1 MKIREI
7 LEQIRNT
14 AGSNDKRAILEANK
28 SELLEQI
35 FTDTY
40 DNSRNYYVK
49 KYNKDYSGSPDIDLL
64 AGFIDTP
71 KLTIDDN
78 YNVFHDMLDTLN
90 SRKVTGNAAVNRV
103 EDVISSF
110 IDEDQPVLHAIM
122 ERNLKI
128 GIAGESFNKS
138 AANEINKFEVALAYN
153 LDKVKN
159 VNPIDGTFYASRKLD
174 GVRCI
179 AIVDTEN
186 QTVQFMSRQGKE
198 FTSLN
203 NLKQSMLDLCN
214 EYIGKMVFDGELCA
228 VDANGNEDFAGA
240 VKRVTKKDQ
249 QADDIKYCIFD
260 ILPYDVFIAGE
271 DTRENVNFPFQDRYK
286 LYTELYMTH
295 MYVGDVAKYIMP
307 LVQERI
313 NTQDDFDKWTDAV
326 SENDWEGFMLRRDV
340 PYKAGRTKDLI
351 KVKKFMDAE
360 YVVEGI
366 KNGTACY
373 NEDGMKEYDIAAAL
387 IIKHKGNMVQVGSG
401 LSKEQRIAWFK
412 DPSQIVGKTI
422 TVQYFE
428 ETQDS
433 KTKQYSLRFPVLKYV
448 YEGGREC

>member
-71 KLTIDDN
+71 KLTIDND

-90 SRKVTGNAAVNRV
+90 SRKITGNAAVNLV

-110 IDEDQPVLHAIM
+110 IDEDQLVLHAIM

-159 VNPIDGTFYASRKLD
+159 VNPIDGTYFASRKLD

-179 AIVDTEN
+179 TIVDTCA
-186 QTVQFMSRQGKE
+186 QTVDFYSRQGKK
-198 FTSLN
+198 FTSLSN
-203 NLKQSMLDLCN
+203 HVQPMLTLCD
-214 EYIGKMVFDGELCA
+214 EYVGKVVFDGELCA
-228 VDANGNEDFAGA
+228 VDENGNEDFAGA
-240 VKRVTKKDQ
+240 VKQVSKKDVT
-249 QADDIKYCIFD
+249 AENIKYCIFD
-260 ILPYDVFIAGE
+260 VLSYDSFIEGE
-271 DTRENVNFPFQDRYK
+271 DFDIDFTFSERYRI
-286 LYTELYMTH
+286 YTEMFYKH
-295 MYVGDVAKYIMP
+295 SH
-307 LVQERI
+307 LVSDKITILEQERI
-313 NTQDDFDKWTDAV
+313 TSQEQFDKWTNLV
-326 SENDWEGFMLRRDV
+326 SENGWEGFMLRKDA
-340 PYKAGRTKDLI
+340 PYKAGRTKELI

-412 DPSQIVGKTI
+412 DPSQIIGKTI

-448 YEGGREC
+448 YEDKRSI

>member
-71 KLTIDDN
+71 KLTIDND

-90 SRKVTGNAAVNRV
+90 SRKITGNAAVNRV
-103 EDVISSF
+103 EDVISAF

-159 VNPIDGTFYASRKLD
+159 VNPIDGTYFASRKLD

-179 AIVDTEN
+179 AIVDTSA
-186 QTVQFMSRQGKE
+186 QTADFYSRQGKK
-198 FTSLN
+198 FTSLGN
-203 NLKQSMLDLCN
+203 HVQPMLTLCD
-214 EYIGKMVFDGELCA
+214 EYVGKVVFDGELCA
-228 VDANGNEDFAGA
+228 VDENGNEDFAGA
-240 VKRVTKKDQ
+240 VKQVSKKDVT
-249 QADDIKYCIFD
+249 AENIKYCIFD
-260 ILPYDVFIAGE
+260 VLSYDSFIEGE
-271 DTRENVNFPFQDRYK
+271 DTDIDFTFSERYRI
-286 LYTELYMTH
+286 YTEMFYSH
-295 MYVGDVAKYIMP
+295 SH
-307 LVQERI
+307 LVSDKITILKQERI
-313 NTQDDFDKWTDAV
+313 TSQEQFDKWTNLV
-326 SENDWEGFMLRRDV
+326 SENGWEGFMLRKDA
-340 PYKAGRTKDLI
+340 PYKAGRTKELI

-366 KNGTACY
+366 KSGTACY

-387 IIKHKGNMVQVGSG
+387 IIKHKGNIVQVGSG

-412 DPSQIVGKTI
+412 DPSQIIGKTI

-448 YEGGREC
+448 YDEGRDC

>member
-71 KLTIDDN
+71 KLTIDDD

-90 SRKVTGNAAVNRV
+90 SRKITGNAAVNRV

-110 IDEDQPVLHAIM
+110 VDDDQPVLHSIM

-159 VNPIDGTFYASRKLD
+159 VNPIDGTYFASRKLD

-179 AIVDTEN
+179 AIVDTSA
-186 QTVQFMSRQGKE
+186 QTVDFYSRQGKK
-198 FTSLN
+198 FTSLSN
-203 NLKQSMLDLCN
+203 HVQPMLTLCD
-214 EYIGKMVFDGELCA
+214 EYTGKVVFDGELCA
-228 VDANGNEDFAGA
+228 VDENGNEDFAGA
-240 VKRVTKKDQ
+240 VKQVSKKGVT
-249 QADDIKYCIFD
+249 AENIKYCIFD
-260 ILPYDVFIAGE
+260 VLSYDSFIEGE
-271 DTRENVNFPFQDRYK
+271 DTDIDFTFSERYK
-286 LYTELYMTH
+286 IYTEMFYSH
-295 MYVGDVAKYIMP
+295 SH
-307 LVQERI
+307 LVSDKITILKQERI
-313 NTQDDFDKWTDAV
+313 TSQEQFDLWTNLV
-326 SENDWEGFMLRRDV
+326 SKHGWEGFMLRKDA
-340 PYKAGRTKDLI
+340 PYKAGRNKDLI

-412 DPSQIVGKTI
+412 DPSQIIGKTI

-448 YEGGREC
+448 YENGRDC

>member
-71 KLTIDDN
+71 KLTIDED

-90 SRKVTGNAAVNRV
+90 SRKITGNAAVNHV

-110 IDEDQPVLHAIM
+110 VDEDQPVLHAIM

-159 VNPIDGTFYASRKLD
+159 VNPIDGTYFASRKLD
-174 GVRCI
+174 GLRCI
-179 AIVDTEN
+179 AIVDTSA
-186 QTVQFMSRQGKE
+186 QTVDFYSRQGKK
-198 FTSLN
+198 FTSLSN
-203 NLKQSMLDLCN
+203 HVQPMLTLCD
-214 EYIGKMVFDGELCA
+214 EYVGKVVFDGELCA
-228 VDANGNEDFAGA
+228 VDENGNEDFAGA
-240 VKRVTKKDQ
+240 VKQVSKKDVT
-249 QADDIKYCIFD
+249 AENIKYCIFD
-260 ILPYDVFIAGE
+260 VFSYDSFIEGE
-271 DTRENVNFPFQDRYK
+271 DNDIDFTFSERYRI
-286 LYTELYMTH
+286 YTEMFYSHSHL
-295 MYVGDVAKYIMP
+295 VADKITI
-307 LVQERI
+307 LEQERI
-313 NTQDDFDKWTDAV
+313 TSQEQFDKWTNLVA
-326 SENDWEGFMLRRDV
+326 ENGWEGFMLRKDA
-340 PYKAGRTKDLI
+340 PYKAGRTKELI

-412 DPSQIVGKTI
+412 DPSQIIGKTI

-448 YEGGREC
+448 YEDGRDC

>member
-71 KLTIDDN
+71 KLTIDND

-90 SRKVTGNAAVNRV
+90 SRKITGNAAVNRV

-159 VNPIDGTFYASRKLD
+159 VNVLDGTYYASRKLD
-174 GVRCI
+174 GCVDYYSIIETDLGPLMIGEIIEKNIKCKVKSWDGQN
-179 AIVDTEN
+179 IVYKPIISTFSGNTNKQWYKITLNNGNTIKITEN
-186 QTVQFMSRQGKE
+186 DRLMTTTGW
-198 FTSLN
+198 
-203 NLKQSMLDLCN
+203 
-214 EYIGKMVFDGELCA
+214 
-228 VDANGNEDFAGA
+228 
-240 VKRVTKKDQ
+240 
-249 QADDIKYCIFD
+249 KY
-260 ILPYDVFIAGE
+260 V
-271 DTRENVNFPFQDRYK
+271 
-286 LYTELYMTH
+286 
-295 MYVGDVAKYIMP
+295 
-307 LVQERI
+307 
-313 NTQDDFDKWTDAV
+313 
-326 SENDWEGFMLRRDV
+326 
-340 PYKAGRTKDLI
+340 KDLTLNDKI
-351 KVKKFMDAE
+351 MCD
-360 YVVEGI
+360 
-366 KNGTACY
+366 
-373 NEDGMKEYDIAAAL
+373 
-387 IIKHKGNMVQVGSG
+387 
-401 LSKEQRIAWFK
+401 
-412 DPSQIVGKTI
+412 
-422 TVQYFE
+422 
-428 ETQDS
+428 
-433 KTKQYSLRFPVLKYV
+433 
-448 YEGGREC
+448 

>member
-49 KYNKDYSGSPDIDLL
+49 KYNKNWGENYLYGNV
-64 AGFIDTP
+64 
-71 KLTIDDN
+71 LTIDEN
-78 YNVFHDMLDTLN
+78 YDVFHDMLEVLN
-90 SRKVTGNAAVNRV
+90 SRETTGNNAIALV
-103 EDVISSF
+103 EETIARF
-110 IDEDQPVLHAIM
+110 IEEDQPVLHSIM

-159 VNPIDGTFYASRKLD
+159 VNPIDGTYFASRKLD

-179 AIVDTEN
+179 AIVDTSA
-186 QTVQFMSRQGKE
+186 QTVDFYSRQGKK
-198 FTSLN
+198 FTSLSN
-203 NLKQSMLDLCN
+203 HVQPMLTLCD
-214 EYIGKMVFDGELCA
+214 EYTGKVVFDGELCA
-228 VDANGNEDFAGA
+228 VDENGNEDFAGA
-240 VKRVTKKDQ
+240 VKQVSKKGVT
-249 QADDIKYCIFD
+249 AENIKYCIFD
-260 ILPYDVFIAGE
+260 VLSYDSFIEGE
-271 DTRENVNFPFQDRYK
+271 DTDIDFTFSERYK
-286 LYTELYMTH
+286 IYTEMFYSH
-295 MYVGDVAKYIMP
+295 SH
-307 LVQERI
+307 LVSDKITILKQERI
-313 NTQDDFDKWTDAV
+313 TSQEQFDLWTNLV
-326 SENDWEGFMLRRDV
+326 SKHGWEGFMLRKDA
-340 PYKAGRTKDLI
+340 PYKAGRTKELI

-412 DPSQIVGKTI
+412 DPSQIIGKTI

-448 YEGGREC
+448 YENGRDC

>member
-71 KLTIDDN
+71 KLTIDND
-78 YNVFHDMLDTLN
+78 YCVFHSMLDTLN
-90 SRKVTGNAAVNRV
+90 GRMVTGNAAVNRV

-110 IDEDQPVLHAIM
+110 IDDDQPVLHAIM

-159 VNPIDGTFYASRKLD
+159 VNPIDGTYFASRKLD

-203 NLKQSMLDLCN
+203 NLKEPMLTLCD
-214 EYIGKMVFDGELCA
+214 EYVGKVVFDGELCA
-228 VDANGNEDFAGA
+228 VDENGNEDFAGA
-240 VKRVTKKDQ
+240 VKQVSKKDVT
-249 QADDIKYCIFD
+249 AENIKYCIFD
-260 ILPYDVFIAGE
+260 VLSYDSFIEGE
-271 DTRENVNFPFQDRYK
+271 DTDIDFTFSERYK
-286 LYTELYMTH
+286 IYTEMYMTH
-295 MYVGDVAKYIMP
+295 MYTCDVAKYIMP
-307 LVQERI
+307 LLQERI
-313 NTQDDFDKWTDAV
+313 NTQEDFDKWTDAV

-366 KNGTACY
+366 KSGTACY

-387 IIKHKGNMVQVGSG
+387 IIKHKGNIVQVGSG

-412 DPSQIVGKTI
+412 DPSLIIGKTI

-448 YEGGREC
+448 YEEGRDC

>member
-71 KLTIDDN
+71 KLTIDED

-90 SRKVTGNAAVNRV
+90 SRKITGNAAINRV

-159 VNPIDGTFYASRKLD
+159 VNPIDGTYFASRKLD

-179 AIVDTEN
+179 AIVDTSA
-186 QTVQFMSRQGKE
+186 QTVDFYSRQGKK
-198 FTSLN
+198 FTSLSN
-203 NLKQSMLDLCN
+203 HVQPMLTLCD
-214 EYIGKMVFDGELCA
+214 EYVGKVVFDGELCA
-228 VDANGNEDFAGA
+228 VDENGNEDFAGA
-240 VKRVTKKDQ
+240 VKQVSKKDVT
-249 QADDIKYCIFD
+249 AENIKYCIFD
-260 ILPYDVFIAGE
+260 VFSYDSFIEGE
-271 DTRENVNFPFQDRYK
+271 DIDIDFTFSERYRM
-286 LYTELYMTH
+286 YTEMFYSHLH
-295 MYVGDVAKYIMP
+295 
-307 LVQERI
+307 LVSDKITILEQERI
-313 NTQDDFDKWTDAV
+313 TSQEQFDKWTNLV
-326 SENDWEGFMLRRDV
+326 SENGWEGFMLRKDA
-340 PYKAGRTKDLI
+340 PYKSGRTKELI

-412 DPSQIVGKTI
+412 DPSQIIGKTI

-448 YEGGREC
+448 YEDGRDC

>member
-71 KLTIDDN
+71 KLTIDND

-90 SRKVTGNAAVNRV
+90 SRKITGNAAVNRV

-159 VNPIDGTFYASRKLD
+159 VNPIDGTYFASRKLD

-179 AIVDTEN
+179 AIVDTSA
-186 QTVQFMSRQGKE
+186 QTVDFYSRQGKK
-198 FTSLN
+198 FTSLGN
-203 NLKQSMLDLCN
+203 HVQPMLTLCD
-214 EYIGKMVFDGELCA
+214 EYVGKVVFDGELCA
-228 VDANGNEDFAGA
+228 VDENGNEDFAGA
-240 VKRVTKKDQ
+240 VKQVSKKDVT
-249 QADDIKYCIFD
+249 AENIKYCIFD
-260 ILPYDVFIAGE
+260 VLSYDSFIEGE
-271 DTRENVNFPFQDRYK
+271 DTDIDFTFSERYRI
-286 LYTELYMTH
+286 YTEMFYSH
-295 MYVGDVAKYIMP
+295 SH
-307 LVQERI
+307 LVSDKITILEQERI
-313 NTQDDFDKWTDAV
+313 TSQEQFDKWTNLV
-326 SENDWEGFMLRRDV
+326 SENGWEGFMLRKDA
-340 PYKAGRTKDLI
+340 PYKAGRTKELI

-412 DPSQIVGKTI
+412 DPSQIIGKTI

-448 YEGGREC
+448 YEEGRDC

>member
-71 KLTIDDN
+71 KLTIDDD

-90 SRKVTGNAAVNRV
+90 SRKITGNAAVNLV

-159 VNPIDGTFYASRKLD
+159 VNPIDGTYFASRKLD
-174 GVRCI
+174 GLRCI
-179 AIVDTEN
+179 AIVDTSA
-186 QTVQFMSRQGKE
+186 QTVDFYSRQGKK
-198 FTSLN
+198 FTSLGN
-203 NLKQSMLDLCN
+203 HVQPMLTLCD
-214 EYIGKMVFDGELCA
+214 EYVGKVVFDGELCA
-228 VDANGNEDFAGA
+228 VDENGNEDFAGA
-240 VKRVTKKDQ
+240 VKQVSKKDVT
-249 QADDIKYCIFD
+249 AENIKYCIFD
-260 ILPYDVFIAGE
+260 VLSYDSFIEGE
-271 DTRENVNFPFQDRYK
+271 DIDIDFTFRERYK
-286 LYTELYMTH
+286 IYTEMFYSH
-295 MYVGDVAKYIMP
+295 SH
-307 LVQERI
+307 LVSDKITILEQERI
-313 NTQDDFDKWTDAV
+313 ISQEQFDKWTNLV
-326 SENDWEGFMLRRDV
+326 SENGWEGFMLRKDA
-340 PYKAGRTKDLI
+340 PYKAGRTKELI

-412 DPSQIVGKTI
+412 DPSQIIGKTI

-448 YEGGREC
+448 YEDGRDC

>member
-71 KLTIDDN
+71 KLTIDDD
-78 YNVFHDMLDTLN
+78 YSVFHDMLDTLN
-90 SRKVTGNAAVNRV
+90 SRKITGNAAVNRV

-159 VNPIDGTFYASRKLD
+159 VNPIDGTYFASRKLD
-174 GVRCI
+174 GLRCI
-179 AIVDTEN
+179 AIVDISA
-186 QTVQFMSRQGKE
+186 QTVDFYSRQGKK
-198 FTSLN
+198 FTSLSN
-203 NLKQSMLDLCN
+203 HVQPMLTLCD
-214 EYIGKMVFDGELCA
+214 EYVGKVVFDGELCA
-228 VDANGNEDFAGA
+228 VDENGNEDFAGA
-240 VKRVTKKDQ
+240 VKQVSKKDVT
-249 QADDIKYCIFD
+249 AENIKYCIFD
-260 ILPYDVFIAGE
+260 VFSYDSFIEGE
-271 DTRENVNFPFQDRYK
+271 DNDIDFTFSERYRI
-286 LYTELYMTH
+286 YTEMFYSH
-295 MYVGDVAKYIMP
+295 SH
-307 LVQERI
+307 LVSDKITILEQERI
-313 NTQDDFDKWTDAV
+313 TSQEQFDKWTNLVA
-326 SENDWEGFMLRRDV
+326 ENGWEGFMLRKDA
-340 PYKAGRTKDLI
+340 PYKAGRTKELI

-412 DPSQIVGKTI
+412 DPSQIIGKTI

-448 YEGGREC
+448 YEDGRDC

>member
-28 SELLEQI
+28 SKLLEQI

-71 KLTIDDN
+71 KLTIEND
-78 YNVFHDMLDTLN
+78 YIVFHDMLDTLN
-90 SRKVTGNAAVNRV
+90 NREITGNAAVNYV

-138 AANEINKFEVALAYN
+138 AANEINQFEVALAYN

-159 VNPIDGTFYASRKLD
+159 VNPIDGTYFASRKLD

-179 AIVDTEN
+179 AIVDTSA
-186 QTVQFMSRQGKE
+186 QTVDFYSRQGKK
-198 FTSLN
+198 FTSLSGHV
-203 NLKQSMLDLCN
+203 QPMLTLCD
-214 EYIGKMVFDGELCA
+214 EYMGKVVFDGELCA
-228 VDANGNEDFAGA
+228 VDENGNEDFAGA
-240 VKRVTKKDQ
+240 VKQVSKKGVT
-249 QADDIKYCIFD
+249 AENIKYCIFD
-260 ILPYDVFIAGE
+260 VLSYDSFIEGE
-271 DTRENVNFPFQDRYK
+271 DFDIDFIFSERYRI
-286 LYTELYMTH
+286 YTEMFYKH
-295 MYVGDVAKYIMP
+295 SH
-307 LVQERI
+307 LVSDKITILKQERI
-313 NTQDDFDKWTDAV
+313 TSQEQFDLWTNLV
-326 SENDWEGFMLRRDV
+326 SKHGWEGFMLRKDA
-340 PYKAGRTKDLI
+340 PYKAGRTKELI

-366 KNGTACY
+366 KHGTACY

-387 IIKHKGNMVQVGSG
+387 IIRHKGNMVQVGSG

-412 DPSQIVGKTI
+412 DPSLIIGKTV

-448 YEGGREC
+448 YENGRDC

>member
-71 KLTIDDN
+71 KLTIDED

-90 SRKVTGNAAVNRV
+90 SRKITGNAAVNRV

-110 IDEDQPVLHAIM
+110 VDEDQPVLHAIM

-159 VNPIDGTFYASRKLD
+159 VNPIDGKYFASRKLD

-179 AIVDTEN
+179 AIVDTAM
-186 QTVQFMSRQGKE
+186 QTVDFYSRQGKK
-198 FTSLN
+198 FTSLSN
-203 NLKQSMLDLCN
+203 HVQPMLTLCD
-214 EYIGKMVFDGELCA
+214 EYVGKVVFDGELCA
-228 VDANGNEDFAGA
+228 VDENGNEDFAGA
-240 VKRVTKKDQ
+240 VKQVSKKDVT
-249 QADDIKYCIFD
+249 AENIKYCIFD
-260 ILPYDVFIAGE
+260 VLSYDSFIEGE
-271 DTRENVNFPFQDRYK
+271 DFDIDFTFSERYRI
-286 LYTELYMTH
+286 YTEMFYKHSHL
-295 MYVGDVAKYIMP
+295 VADKITI
-307 LVQERI
+307 LEQERI
-313 NTQDDFDKWTDAV
+313 TSQEQFDKWTNLVA
-326 SENDWEGFMLRRDV
+326 ENGWEGFMLRKDT
-340 PYKAGRTKDLI
+340 PYKAGRTKELI

-412 DPSQIVGKTI
+412 DPSQIIGKTI

-448 YEGGREC
+448 YEDGRDC

>member
-1 MKIREI
+1 MLIRDIIESI
-7 LEQIRNT
+7 KNT
-14 AGSNDKRAILEANK
+14 AGSNAKREILEANK

-90 SRKVTGNAAVNRV
+90 SRKITGNAAVNRV

-138 AANEINKFEVALAYN
+138 ATNEINKFEVALAYN

-179 AIVDTEN
+179 AIVDTSA
-186 QTVQFMSRQGKE
+186 QTVEFYSRQGKK
-198 FTSLN
+198 FTSLSN
-203 NLKQSMLDLCN
+203 HVQPMLTLCD
-214 EYIGKMVFDGELCA
+214 EYVGKVVFDGELCA
-228 VDANGNEDFAGA
+228 VDENGNEDFAGA
-240 VKRVTKKDQ
+240 VKQVSKKDVT
-249 QADDIKYCIFD
+249 AENIKYCIFD
-260 ILPYDVFIAGE
+260 VLSYDSFIEGE
-271 DTRENVNFPFQDRYK
+271 DTDIDFTFSERYRI
-286 LYTELYMTH
+286 YTEMFYNHSHLISDKIT
-295 MYVGDVAKYIMP
+295 I
-307 LVQERI
+307 LEQERI
-313 NTQDDFDKWTDAV
+313 TSQEQFDKWTNLV
-326 SENDWEGFMLRRDV
+326 SENGWEGFMLRKDA
-340 PYKAGRTKDLI
+340 PYKAGRTKELI

-448 YEGGREC
+448 YEDGRDC

>member
-1 MKIREI
+1 MLIRDIIES
-7 LEQIRNT
+7 IRNT

-71 KLTIDDN
+71 KLTIDND

-90 SRKVTGNAAVNRV
+90 SRKITGNAAVNRV

-110 IDEDQPVLHAIM
+110 IDEDQSVLHAII

-203 NLKQSMLDLCN
+203 NLKQSMLDLCD

-271 DTRENVNFPFQDRYK
+271 DTRETTFPFQDRYK

-313 NTQDDFDKWTDAV
+313 NTQEQFDKWTNLV
-326 SENDWEGFMLRRDV
+326 SENGWEGFMLRKDA
-340 PYKAGRTKDLI
+340 PYKSGRTKELI

-387 IIKHKGNMVQVGSG
+387 IIKHKGNIVQVGSG
-401 LSKEQRIAWFK
+401 ISKEQRIAWFK
-412 DPSQIVGKTI
+412 DPSQIIGKTI

-448 YEGGREC
+448 YEEGRDC

>member
-1 MKIREI
+1 MIIRDI
-7 LEQIRNT
+7 LETIKNT
-14 AGSNDKRAILEANK
+14 AGSNAKREILEANK
-28 SELLEQI
+28 SELLDLI
-35 FTDTY
+35 FADTY
-40 DNSRNYYVK
+40 DRSRNYFVK
-49 KYNKDYSGSPDIDLL
+49 KYDNDPFTLFDVDHQY
-64 AGFIDTP
+64 
-71 KLTIDDN
+71 LTIDAN
-78 YNVFHDMLDTLN
+78 YDVFHNMLDKLN
-90 SRKVTGNAAVNRV
+90 NREVTGNAAIALV
-103 EDVISSF
+103 EDTIASF
-110 IDEDQPVLHAIM
+110 AEEDRPILNAIM
-122 ERNLKI
+122 DRNLKI

-179 AIVDTEN
+179 AIVDTN
-186 QTVQFMSRQGKE
+186 SQSVQFMSRQGKE

-203 NLKQSMLDLCN
+203 NLKAPMLDLCD

-271 DTRENVNFPFQDRYK
+271 DTREETTFPFQDRYK

-313 NTQDDFDKWTDAV
+313 LTQEDFDKWTDAV
-326 SENDWEGFMLRRDV
+326 SENGWEGFMLRRDV
-340 PYKAGRTKDLI
+340 KYKAGRTKDLI
-351 KVKKFMDAE
+351 KVKKFQDAE
-360 YVVEGI
+360 YVVEDVI
-366 KNGTACY
+366 NGTAVY
-373 NEDGMKEYDIAAAL
+373 NEGGMKEYDIVSAL
-387 IIKHKGNMVQVGSG
+387 VIRHKDNVVKVGSG
-401 LSKEQRIAWFK
+401 LSKEQRLRWFSN
-412 DPSQIVGKTI
+412 PEEIIGKTI

-433 KTKQYSLRFPVLKYV
+433 KTKEYSLRFPVLKYV
-448 YEGGREC
+448 YESERTC

>member
-7 LEQIRNT
+7 LEHIRNT

-28 SELLEQI
+28 SKLLEQI

-49 KYNKDYSGSPDIDLL
+49 KYNKDYSGSPDTDLL

-71 KLTIDDN
+71 KLTIDND
-78 YNVFHDMLDTLN
+78 YCVFHDMLDTLN
-90 SRKVTGNAAVNRV
+90 SRKVTGNAAVNYV

-159 VNPIDGTFYASRKLD
+159 VNPIDGTYFASRKLD

-179 AIVDTEN
+179 AIVDTSA
-186 QTVQFMSRQGKE
+186 QTVDFYSRQGKK
-198 FTSLN
+198 FTSLSN
-203 NLKQSMLDLCN
+203 HVQPMLTLCD
-214 EYIGKMVFDGELCA
+214 EYTGKVVFDGELCA
-228 VDANGNEDFAGA
+228 VDENGNEDFAGA
-240 VKRVTKKDQ
+240 VKQVSKKDVT
-249 QADDIKYCIFD
+249 AENIKYCIFD
-260 ILPYDVFIAGE
+260 VFSYDSFIEGE
-271 DTRENVNFPFQDRYK
+271 DTDIDFTFSERYRI
-286 LYTELYMTH
+286 YTEMFYKH
-295 MYVGDVAKYIMP
+295 SH
-307 LVQERI
+307 LVSDKITILEQERI
-313 NTQDDFDKWTDAV
+313 TSQEQFDKWTNLVA
-326 SENDWEGFMLRRDV
+326 ENGWEGFMLRKDA
-340 PYKAGRTKDLI
+340 PYKAGRTKELI

-373 NEDGMKEYDIAAAL
+373 NEDGMKEYDIVAAL
-387 IIKHKGNMVQVGSG
+387 IIRHKGNMVQVGSG

-412 DPSQIVGKTI
+412 DPSQIIGKTI

-448 YEGGREC
+448 YEDGRNC

>member
-64 AGFIDTP
+64 AGFIVTP
-71 KLTIDDN
+71 KLTIDED

-90 SRKVTGNAAVNRV
+90 SRKITGNAAVNRV

-159 VNPIDGTFYASRKLD
+159 VNPIDGRYFASRKLD

-179 AIVDTEN
+179 AIVDTAAH
-186 QTVQFMSRQGKE
+186 TVDFYSRQGKK
-198 FTSLN
+198 FTSLSN
-203 NLKQSMLDLCN
+203 HVQPMLTLCD
-214 EYIGKMVFDGELCA
+214 EYIGKIVFDGELCA
-228 VDANGNEDFAGA
+228 VDENGNEDFAGA
-240 VKRVTKKDQ
+240 VKQVSKKGVT
-249 QADDIKYCIFD
+249 AENIKYCIFD
-260 ILPYDVFIAGE
+260 VLSYDSFIEGE
-271 DTRENVNFPFQDRYK
+271 DFDIDFTFSERYRI
-286 LYTELYMTH
+286 YTEMFYKHSHL
-295 MYVGDVAKYIMP
+295 VADKITI
-307 LVQERI
+307 LEQERI
-313 NTQDDFDKWTDAV
+313 TSQEQFDKWTNLVA
-326 SENDWEGFMLRRDV
+326 ENGWEGFMLRKDT
-340 PYKAGRTKDLI
+340 PYKAGRTKELI

-387 IIKHKGNMVQVGSG
+387 IIRHKGNMVQVGSG

-412 DPSQIVGKTI
+412 DPSQIIGKTI

-448 YEGGREC
+448 YEDGRDC

>member
-71 KLTIDDN
+71 KLTIDND

-90 SRKVTGNAAVNRV
+90 SRKITGNAAVNRV

-159 VNPIDGTFYASRKLD
+159 VNPIDGTYFASRKLD

-179 AIVDTEN
+179 AIVDTSA
-186 QTVQFMSRQGKE
+186 QTVDFYSRQGKK
-198 FTSLN
+198 FTSLGN
-203 NLKQSMLDLCN
+203 HVQPMLTLCD
-214 EYIGKMVFDGELCA
+214 EYVGKVVFDGELCA
-228 VDANGNEDFAGA
+228 VDENGNEDFAGA
-240 VKRVTKKDQ
+240 VKQVSKKDVT
-249 QADDIKYCIFD
+249 AENIKYCIFD
-260 ILPYDVFIAGE
+260 VLSYDSFIEGE
-271 DTRENVNFPFQDRYK
+271 DTDIDFTFSERYRI
-286 LYTELYMTH
+286 YTEMFYSH
-295 MYVGDVAKYIMP
+295 SH
-307 LVQERI
+307 LVSDKITILEQERI
-313 NTQDDFDKWTDAV
+313 TSQEQFDKWTNLV
-326 SENDWEGFMLRRDV
+326 SENGWEGFMLRKDA
-340 PYKAGRTKDLI
+340 PYKAGRTKELI

-366 KNGTACY
+366 KSGTACY

-412 DPSQIVGKTI
+412 DPSQIIGKTI

-448 YEGGREC
+448 YEEGRDC

>member
-71 KLTIDDN
+71 KLTIDND
-78 YNVFHDMLDTLN
+78 YNVFHDMLNTLN
-90 SRKVTGNAAVNRV
+90 GRMVTGNAAVNRV

-159 VNPIDGTFYASRKLD
+159 VNPIDGTYFASRKLD

-179 AIVDTEN
+179 AIVDTSA
-186 QTVQFMSRQGKE
+186 QTVDFYSRQGKK
-198 FTSLN
+198 FTSLGN
-203 NLKQSMLDLCN
+203 HVQPMLTLCD
-214 EYIGKMVFDGELCA
+214 EYTGKVVFDGELCA
-228 VDANGNEDFAGA
+228 VDENGNEDFAGA
-240 VKRVTKKDQ
+240 VKQVSKKDVT
-249 QADDIKYCIFD
+249 AENIKYCIFD
-260 ILPYDVFIAGE
+260 VLSYDSFIEGE
-271 DTRENVNFPFQDRYK
+271 DTDIDFTFSERYK
-286 LYTELYMTH
+286 IYTEMFYKH
-295 MYVGDVAKYIMP
+295 SH
-307 LVQERI
+307 LVSDKITILEQERI
-313 NTQDDFDKWTDAV
+313 TSQEQFDKWTNLV
-326 SENDWEGFMLRRDV
+326 SENGWEGFMLRKDA

-387 IIKHKGNMVQVGSG
+387 IIKHKGNIVQVGSG

-412 DPSQIVGKTI
+412 DPSLIIGKTI

-448 YEGGREC
+448 YEDGRDC

>member
-14 AGSNDKRAILEANK
+14 AGSNDKRTILEANK
-28 SELLEQI
+28 SALLEQI

-49 KYNKDYSGSPDIDLL
+49 KYDKNWGENYLYGNV
-64 AGFIDTP
+64 
-71 KLTIDDN
+71 LTIDEN
-78 YNVFHDMLDTLN
+78 YDVFHDMLEVLN
-90 SRKVTGNAAVNRV
+90 SRETTGNNAIALV
-103 EDVISSF
+103 EETIARF
-110 IDEDQPVLHAIM
+110 IEEDQPVLHSIM

-159 VNPIDGTFYASRKLD
+159 VNPIDGTYFASRKLD

-179 AIVDTEN
+179 AIVDTEA
-186 QTVQFMSRQGKE
+186 QTVDFYSRQGKK
-198 FTSLN
+198 FTSLSN
-203 NLKQSMLDLCN
+203 HVQPMLTLCD
-214 EYIGKMVFDGELCA
+214 EYTGKVVFDGELCA
-228 VDANGNEDFAGA
+228 VDENGNEDFAGA
-240 VKRVTKKDQ
+240 VKQVSKKDVT
-249 QADDIKYCIFD
+249 AENIKYCIFD
-260 ILPYDVFIAGE
+260 VLSYDSFIEGE
-271 DTRENVNFPFQDRYK
+271 DTDIDFTFSERYK
-286 LYTELYMTH
+286 IYTEMFYSH
-295 MYVGDVAKYIMP
+295 SH
-307 LVQERI
+307 LVSDKITILKQERI
-313 NTQDDFDKWTDAV
+313 TSQEQFDLWTNLV
-326 SENDWEGFMLRRDV
+326 SKHGWEGFMLRKDA

-412 DPSQIVGKTI
+412 DPSQIIGKTI

-448 YEGGREC
+448 YENGRDC

>member
-28 SELLEQI
+28 SKLLEQI

-71 KLTIDDN
+71 KLTIDND

-90 SRKVTGNAAVNRV
+90 SRKITGNAAVNRV
-103 EDVISSF
+103 EDVISAF

-128 GIAGESFNKS
+128 GIAGESFNKTTDD
-138 AANEINKFEVALAYN
+138 ALNKFEVALAFN

-186 QTVQFMSRQGKE
+186 QIVQFMSRQGKE

-203 NLKQSMLDLCN
+203 NLKQSMLDLCD

-260 ILPYDVFIAGE
+260 ILPYDIFIAGE
-271 DTRENVNFPFQDRYK
+271 DTRETKFPFQDRYK

-313 NTQDDFDKWTDAV
+313 NTQDDFDKWTNLV
-326 SENDWEGFMLRRDV
+326 SENGWEGFMLRKDA
-340 PYKAGRTKDLI
+340 PYKSGRTKELI

-387 IIKHKGNMVQVGSG
+387 IIKHKGNIVQVGSG

-412 DPSQIVGKTI
+412 DPSQIIGKTI

-448 YEGGREC
+448 YEEGRDC

>member
-71 KLTIDDN
+71 KLTIDDD

-90 SRKVTGNAAVNRV
+90 SRKITGNAAVNRV

-110 IDEDQPVLHAIM
+110 VDDDQPVLHSIM

-159 VNPIDGTFYASRKLD
+159 VNPIDGTYFASRKLD

-179 AIVDTEN
+179 AIVDTSA
-186 QTVQFMSRQGKE
+186 QTVDFYSRQGKK
-198 FTSLN
+198 FTSLSN
-203 NLKQSMLDLCN
+203 HVQPMLTLCD
-214 EYIGKMVFDGELCA
+214 EYTGKVVFDGELCA
-228 VDANGNEDFAGA
+228 VDENGNEDFAGA
-240 VKRVTKKDQ
+240 VKQVSKKGVT
-249 QADDIKYCIFD
+249 AENIKYCIFD
-260 ILPYDVFIAGE
+260 VLSYDSFIEGE
-271 DTRENVNFPFQDRYK
+271 DTDIDFTFSERYK
-286 LYTELYMTH
+286 IYTEMFYSH
-295 MYVGDVAKYIMP
+295 SH
-307 LVQERI
+307 LVSDKITILKQERI
-313 NTQDDFDKWTDAV
+313 TSQEQFDLWTNLV
-326 SENDWEGFMLRRDV
+326 SKHGWEGFMLRKDA
-340 PYKAGRTKDLI
+340 PYKAGRTKELI

-412 DPSQIVGKTI
+412 DPSQIIGKTI

-448 YEGGREC
+448 YENGRDC